1 MTTPRTPDIGRS
13 HRRRA
18 DVDPPTPQPPSVEP
32 PSVEPP
38 SAEPPSV
45 EPPSTSTATQSGSK
59 RWLRPLVSGLVSLAI
74 VVAIFWYFL
83 PQFTSVS
90 AVWSSIRAMTWLEMA
105 TITLAAMWNL
115 MTYWFVTVAVTPGM
129 TYRQAAVATE
139 TSTAISNTIP
149 GGGAIAIGLTYAMFG
164 SWGFSRSRT
173 SVSLVVAGIWNN
185 FAKLAMP
192 ILALSLLALQGKPSG
207 GRIVAAGIGF
217 GVLVA
222 SVVVL
227 GMLLGS
233 DATAKRL
240 GLGAAR
246 VASMVLRIAGRPP
259 AQGWEIAT
267 VKFRRRTALLVR
279 ARWHWITLATLVSH
293 LSLYFVLLLALRH
306 IGVSGNE
313 VGWVEALAVFSFA
326 RLLTAI
332 PITPGGLGIVEIA
345 LITGLSAAGGARPE
359 VAAAVLIFRALTYVL
374 PIPLGLATYLYWKR
388 NRSWRRSPGQA
399 PRTTLVPESL

>member
-1 MTTPRTPDIGRS
+1 MT
-13 HRRRA
+13 
-18 DVDPPTPQPPSVEP
+18 TPQPPDIGHAQHHL
-32 PSVEPP
+32 PP
-38 SAEPPSV
+38 SADPAQPD
-45 EPPSTSTATQSGSK
+45 STAPAQRASK
-59 RWLRPLVSGLVSLAI
+59 RWLRPMLSGLVSLAI

-83 PQFTSVS
+83 PQFTSIS
-90 AVWSSIRAMTWLEMA
+90 AVWSSIKAMTWLEMA
-105 TITLAAMWNL
+105 TLTLAALWNL
-115 MTYWFVTVAVTPGM
+115 MTYWFVMVSVTPGL

-139 TSTAISNTIP
+139 TTTAVSNTIP
-149 GGGAIAIGLTYAMFG
+149 GGGAIGIALTYSMFG

-173 SVSLVVAGIWNN
+173 SVSQIVAGLWNN

-207 GRIVAAGIGF
+207 GRIVAAGVGL
-217 GVLVA
+217 GALVA
-222 SVVVL
+222 AVVVL

-240 GLGAAR
+240 GLVAAR
-246 VASMVLRIAGRPP
+246 VASTILRVAGRPA
-259 AQGWEIAT
+259 AQGWELAT

-279 ARWHWITLATLVSH
+279 ARWLWITLATLVSH
-293 LSLYFVLLLALRH
+293 LSLYFVLLFALRH
-306 IGVSGNE
+306 IGVSGHE

-345 LITGLSAAGGARPE
+345 LITGLSAAGGERPE
-359 VAAAVLIFRALTYVL
+359 VAAAVLLFRALTYVL
-374 PIPLGLATYLYWKR
+374 PIPLGLGTYLFWKR
-388 NRSWRRSPGQA
+388 NRSWRRAPGEA